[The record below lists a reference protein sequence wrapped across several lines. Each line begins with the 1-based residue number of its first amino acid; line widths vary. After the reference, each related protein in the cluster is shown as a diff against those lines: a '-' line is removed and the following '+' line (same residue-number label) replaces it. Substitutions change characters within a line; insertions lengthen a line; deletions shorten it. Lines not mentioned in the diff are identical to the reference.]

1 MCTLNCT
8 DFCLNDVSDVW
19 YKFLST
25 FTHAFFSHF
34 GDTKDRPFH
43 FGAPNEK
50 GLNDKWTLNE
60 RLTNGERKV
69 NTFLSAKWAHDER
82 FVSGKRERSGTES
95 A

>member
-1 MCTLNCT
+1 MYDISFFQPLRTR
-8 DFCLNDVSDVW
+8 
-19 YKFLST
+19 
-25 FTHAFFSHF
+25 FFSHF

-43 FGAPNEK
+43 FGAPNKK

-82 FVSGKRERSGTES
+82 FVNGKRERSGTES